1 MECIQ
6 AEVCN
11 CLKSCSCQNGY
22 ECCTE
27 NSSKPTLGICVEKGC
42 CDGKRGL
49 PSKKCRN
56 SGNCQNKK
64 TQLYSSD
71 QKNEIINKEN
81 YEDDNTEKTYN
92 KSFII
97 LVILIIIFGSI
108 FLFLNFRKNQKQIL

>member
-6 AEVCN
+6 TEVCN

-71 QKNEIINKEN
+71 QKNEIINKE
-81 YEDDNTEKTYN
+81 KTYN

-97 LVILIIIFGSI
+97 LIILIIIFGSL
-108 FLFLNFRKNQKQIL
+108 FLFFRKNQK